1 MESLPSSIS
10 KRLQRVT
17 LDLEPQID
25 AFADGIQRIS
35 QYRIAAER
43 VADRI
48 LNVTAEKLEKRD
60 QTAREASGT
69 AVVGPREVL
78 SALSHV
84 LNQQQGR

>member
-1 MESLPSSIS
+1 
-10 KRLQRVT
+10 LQRVT

-25 AFADGIQRIS
+25 AFTDGIQRIS

-48 LNVTAEKLEKRD
+48 LGVTAERLEKRD
-60 QTAREASGT
+60 QAAQKAGGT
-69 AVVGPREVL
+69 AGIGPREVL

-84 LNQQQGR
+84 VNQQQGR